1 MLRSLRNQTQSIFFK
16 AFLGLLIIGFAM
28 WGVGDLTGNNNQKP
42 ILSVESKNISSQE
55 ILDELNKVRYNMPQR
70 PSLEEA
76 IKNGLLNNVLNKFE
90 QEILINSE
98 ATYLNLHV
106 PRNIQTKAIGN
117 EKAFRDPLGKFS
129 QTKFLKSL
137 NNAGLSENEYLE
149 MINTEAYFKQ
159 LSMPFS
165 YNTYY
170 SDKITNKIIEWQN
183 QTRDIEYV
191 FLKKINKKE
200 INKPSEDILKNY
212 YKKNK
217 ELYKIPKTRNI
228 KYIELKPSDFNSE
241 VKINEEQ
248 IKELY
253 NSDKSKFITE
263 ETRKIFQLVTQ
274 NKTKADN
281 FVKKT
286 KTNEDFINFA
296 KKDFNLDINDI
307 NIGFIKKNDLPLQ
320 TRNYVFKAN
329 VNDVIGPIK
338 SNFGYIIYNL
348 ISITPEKTKSL
359 SESFKEIKQDLI
371 KEKAIEILYQKIDV
385 LDDLIAEGNNLNE
398 ITKSGSINLESKIK
412 ELSQVSKNGVIYSFD
427 QNYELLNKNKQFL
440 KGIWETNVNEL
451 SNIIEMPNDSYAL
464 IEITSENKETIPS
477 FSKIKKNVYNKWVEE
492 ELNIMTE
499 SKLKKLIK
507 NKKITFISLPN
518 VKRDQKKII
527 KQIKNES
534 ITNEIFQLKQ
544 NELKVINK
552 IEGSIAVKV
561 NKIKLSTKKINE
573 ETLKELNS
581 SLSKSFFNDYSK
593 SFIQILSEKHKLKHN
608 YQQLE
613 IDLGKIETN

>member
-70 PSLEEA
+70 PSLEES

-98 ATYLNLHV
+98 AVSLNLHV
-106 PRNIQTKAIGN
+106 PKNIQTKAISE

-137 NNAGLSENEYLE
+137 NNAGLSENKYLE

-165 YNTYY
+165 LNTYY
-170 SDKITNKIIEWQN
+170 SDKIANKIIEWQN
-183 QTRDIEYV
+183 QTRDIEYA
-191 FLKKINKKE
+191 FLKKIKKE
-200 INKPSEDILKNY
+200 EIKKPTPVILQGY

-217 ELYKIPKTRNI
+217 EFYKIPITRNI
-228 KYIELKPSDFNSE
+228 KYIELKPSDFNSQ
-241 VKINEEQ
+241 VKINEDD

-253 NSDKSKFITE
+253 GEDKTKFITE
-263 ETRKIFQLVTQ
+263 ETRNVLQLVTQ
-274 NKTKADN
+274 DKIKANN
-281 FVKKT
+281 FVKKI
-286 KTNEDFINFA
+286 KSKDDFINFS

-320 TRNYVFKAN
+320 TRDLVFEGN
-329 VNDVIGPIK
+329 INDVIGPIK
-338 SNFGYIIYNL
+338 SNFGYIVYKL
-348 ISITPEKTKSL
+348 ISIAPKKIKSYNDVY
-359 SESFKEIKQDLI
+359 EQIKQNLI
-371 KEKAIEILYQKIDV
+371 KEKSIELLYQKIDI
-385 LDDLIAEGNNLNE
+385 LDDLIAEGNNLSE
-398 ITKSGSINLESKIK
+398 ITLNSSVHSQLKIK
-412 ELSQVSKNGVIYSFD
+412 EINQVSQYGTIHPFD
-427 QNYELLNKNKQFL
+427 KDYYQLKKSNSFL
-440 KGIWETNVNEL
+440 KSIWKTNINEL
-451 SNIIEMPNDSYAL
+451 SNVVEMPNDSYAL
-464 IEITSENKETIPS
+464 IEVIKENKEIIPI
-477 FSKIKKNVYNKWVEE
+477 FNKVEKKVYKDWIEKELKIKT
-492 ELNIMTE
+492 EL
-499 SKLKKLIK
+499 KLKKLIK
-507 NKKITFISLPN
+507 NQKVTFISLKKI
-518 VKRDQKKII
+518 KRDQKNVI
-527 KQIKNES
+527 KQINNNS
-534 ITNEIFQLKQ
+534 IINEIFELKQ

-552 IEGSIAVKV
+552 NEGSVAIKV
-561 NKIKLSTKKINE
+561 NNINIVIQETNQETSKKLN
-573 ETLKELNS
+573 L

-593 SFIQILSEKHKLKHN
+593 YYIEILSEKHKLKRN

-613 IDLGKIETN
+613 NDLGKIETN